1 MIMQSGGNMK
11 KHFLF
16 FAFIMIIAIAFTACA
31 STKQLEN
38 TDNQQGPFQDLD
50 EIRDHGFL
58 EGTVWKAPIKI
69 MDFDAFQKLEI
80 KNGQAWFATE
90 MGNAVDGGDVP
101 EKIELRGNT
110 IRFIRSDGGGIGT
123 LDEDTIIMQHDGLIY
138 TRVK

>member
-1 MIMQSGGNMK
+1 MK

-38 TDNQQGPFQDLD
+38 ADNQQETSQALD
-50 EIRDHGFL
+50 EIRDHSFL

-69 MDFDAFQKLEI
+69 MDFDAFQRLEI

-101 EKIELRGNT
+101 E
-110 IRFIRSDGGGIGT
+110 
-123 LDEDTIIMQHDGLIY
+123 
-138 TRVK
+138 

>member
-1 MIMQSGGNMK
+1 MK

-16 FAFIMIIAIAFTACA
+16 FAFIMIIAIAFTSCA

-38 TDNQQGPFQDLD
+38 TDNQQGPSQDLD

-69 MDFDAFQKLEI
+69 MDFDAFQRLEI

-101 EKIELRGNT
+101 ERIELRGNT
-110 IRFIRSDGGGIGT
+110 IRFISADGGGIGT
-123 LDEDTIIMQHDGLIY
+123 LDEDTIIMKHDGLIY

>member
-38 TDNQQGPFQDLD
+38 TDNQQESSQALD

-69 MDFDAFQKLEI
+69 MDFDAFQRLEI

-101 EKIELRGNT
+101 ERIELRGNT
-110 IRFIRSDGGGIGT
+110 IRFISADGGGIGT
-123 LDEDTIIMQHDGLIY
+123 LDEDTIIMKHDGLIY